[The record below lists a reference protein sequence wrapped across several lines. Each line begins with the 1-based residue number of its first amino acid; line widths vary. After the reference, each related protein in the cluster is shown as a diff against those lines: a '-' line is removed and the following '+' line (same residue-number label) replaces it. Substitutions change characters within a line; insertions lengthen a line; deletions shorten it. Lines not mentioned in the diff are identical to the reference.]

1 MVNLESYVFIL
12 DIYIFLGMIVRNG
25 IGDWSL
31 EFEIWGIR
39 VLYFVFYLFGYL
51 FVLFVIIFVLKI

>member
-1 MVNLESYVFIL
+1 MVNLKSYVFIL

-31 EFEIWGIR
+31 EFGVWGIIFIR
-39 VLYFVFYLFGYL
+39 FVFYNLCFIYL
-51 FVLFVIIFVLKI
+51 VIYLYYL